1 MRVFP
6 HDKWGILRVPLAFS
20 SVWIHEHRKLLD
32 AMANVGKPTS
42 ERQQTMLKKI
52 IVVVIVLLAIAAASA
67 TLATAQGN
75 QPPGPTYIGS
85 DKCAACHPAI
95 YESWSASLHT
105 KMILDPA
112 KDSKAILAAF
122 DKLSSVITDTKLL
135 YKKTEVVLTLG
146 WRYRQ
151 RYILA
156 DPKTGRL
163 VMGAGQWN
171 IPGQGPAASDAAWQ
185 PAAAGED
192 WLKECAGCHTTGFNL
207 EKANKFTAANY
218 KTGKGLPFVELG
230 IGCEAC
236 HGPGSEHAVPGKS
249 TQDNIPVNKSKA
261 LDAQICGQCHTRGA
275 SKDDKGETH
284 QYPLGYTPGG
294 DLSKANWT
302 PVQPTGQDTD
312 PNWWVDGHAKT
323 HRQQYLEW
331 QPSKHAAALDT
342 LKKQG
347 GQDSCVVCHSA
358 DAFLA
363 SQDKAAQPV
372 KLADAKF
379 SITCQTCHDPHK
391 TSTQMFNELLRNESY
406 KECTACHNGTSGGAH
421 PIKAGDAVH
430 EPMQEMYEGKGAVGV
445 EGKAS
450 PHFTAKD
457 GQAICVSCH
466 MPGTAKSADTIA
478 TSNRDIATHDWKIV
492 MPGKAEKGEP
502 SACSACHLNDKANAP
517 QFSADA
523 LQTVIDSRQK
533 EMINELAALDAR
545 LKALSE
551 KNTTWIDAK
560 TQAPADTA
568 PDSFKAAFTNIS
580 FVKADGSKGFHNYSY
595 AKAILAKADSDLK
608 TLDQPT
614 ATPTS
619 VPPTPEPPT
628 PTPEPLPT
636 VAPTAAPAPQAAPGT
651 NWLVWLGLAA
661 IVIVVLVLVATRK
674 PKAS

>member
-1 MRVFP
+1 MGYTTRRRT
-6 HDKWGILRVPLAFS
+6 WATLTQR
-20 SVWIHEHRKLLD
+20 R
-32 AMANVGKPTS
+32 
-42 ERQQTMLKKI
+42 QTMLKKSCAI
-52 IVVVIVLLAIAAASA
+52 VIVLLAFTAVGITVAQ
-67 TLATAQGN
+67 AQGT
-75 QPPGPTYIGS
+75 QPPGPTYVGS
-85 DKCAACHPAI
+85 DKCATCHPAI
-95 YESWSASLHT
+95 HESWLATLHT

-112 KDSKAILAAF
+112 QDPKAILA
-122 DKLSSVITDTKLL
+122 DLNTLSSVITDTKLL
-135 YKKTEVVLTLG
+135 YKKTDVVLTIG

-151 RYILA
+151 RYILT

-171 IPGQGPAASDAAWQ
+171 IPGQGSTASDATWQ

-207 EKANKFTAANY
+207 EKATKFTAANY

-236 HGPGSEHAVPGKS
+236 HGPGSEHVVPGKS
-249 TQDNIPVNKSKA
+249 TKDNIPVNKSKA

-275 SKDDKGETH
+275 SKDDKGATH
-284 QYPLGYTPGG
+284 QYPLGYAPGG
-294 DLSKANWT
+294 DLRKANWT
-302 PVQPTGQDTD
+302 PVQPTGQDTE

-323 HRQQYLEW
+323 DRQQYLEW

-406 KECTACHNGTSGGAH
+406 KECTACHNETSGGAR
-421 PIKAGDAVH
+421 PIKAGDLVH

-450 PHFTAKD
+450 PHFTANG

-478 TSNRDIATHDWKIV
+478 TGNRDIATHDWKIV

-502 SACSACHLNDKANAP
+502 SACSACHINDKASAP
-517 QFSADA
+517 QSSADA

-533 EMINELAALDAR
+533 ETINELAALDAR

-551 KNTTWIDAK
+551 KHTTWMDAK

-568 PDSFKAAFTNIS
+568 PESFKAAFTNIS
-580 FVKADGSKGFHNYSY
+580 FVKADGSKGFHNYPY
-595 AKAILAKADSDLK
+595 AQAILAKADSDLK

-619 VPPTPEPPT
+619 IPPTPEPPTLT

-636 VAPTAAPAPQAAPGT
+636 AAPTAAPASQAAPGA
-651 NWLVWLGLAA
+651 NWFVWLGLAT
-661 IVIVVLVLVATRK
+661 IVIIVLVVVASRK

>member
-1 MRVFP
+1 
-6 HDKWGILRVPLAFS
+6 
-20 SVWIHEHRKLLD
+20 
-32 AMANVGKPTS
+32 
-42 ERQQTMLKKI
+42 MLKKNFVAVI
-52 IVVVIVLLAIAAASA
+52 TLLAFVVVGVTVAQ
-67 TLATAQGN
+67 AQGT
-75 QPPGPTYIGS
+75 QPPGPTYVGS
-85 DKCAACHPAI
+85 DKCAACHSAI
-95 YESWSASLHT
+95 YESWSATLHT

-112 KDSKAILAAF
+112 KDSKAILADF
-122 DKLSSVITDTKLL
+122 DKMSPNVISDTKLL
-135 YKKTEVVLTLG
+135 YKKTDVILTVG

-171 IPGQGPAASDAAWQ
+171 IAGQGPTASDAAWQ
-185 PAAAGED
+185 HAAAGDD

-207 EKANKFTAANY
+207 EKANKFTTANY
-218 KTGKGLPFVELG
+218 KAGKGMPFVELG

-236 HGPGSEHAVPGKS
+236 HGPGSEHVVPGKS
-249 TQDNIPVNKSKA
+249 TKDNIPVNKSEA
-261 LDAQICGQCHTRGA
+261 LDAQLCGQCHTRGI
-275 SKDDKGETH
+275 SMDDQSETH

-294 DLSKANWT
+294 DLREANWT
-302 PVQPTGQDTD
+302 PAQPTGQDMD
-312 PNWWVDGHAKT
+312 SNWWVDGHAKT
-323 HRQQYLEW
+323 DRQQYLEW
-331 QPSKHAAALDT
+331 QPSGHAAALDT

-363 SQDKAAQPV
+363 SQDKFAQPI

-379 SITCQTCHDPHK
+379 SITCQTCHDPHNA
-391 TSTQMFNELLRNESY
+391 STQASDGLLRDESY
-406 KECTACHNGTSGGAH
+406 QECTACHNVTSGGAR
-421 PIKAGDAVH
+421 PIKPGDVVH

-445 EGKAS
+445 EDIAS
-450 PHFTAKD
+450 PHFMAKG
-457 GQAICVSCH
+457 GQPICVSCH
-466 MPGTAKSADTIA
+466 MPSTAQSADMIA
-478 TSNRDIATHDWKIV
+478 TGNRDIATHDWKIV

-502 SACSACHLNDKANAP
+502 SACSSCHINDKSNAP

-523 LQTVIDSRQK
+523 LQTVIDTRQK
-533 EMINELAALDAR
+533 ETLSELAALDAR

-551 KNTTWIDAK
+551 KNAAWIDAK
-560 TQAPADTA
+560 TQAPTDAA

-580 FVKADGSKGFHNYSY
+580 FVQADGSKGLHNYPY

-619 VPPTPEPPT
+619 IPPTPEPPT
-628 PTPEPLPT
+628 PVPTPTPLPT
-636 VAPTAAPAPQAAPGT
+636 VAPTVTLAPQAASGT
-651 NWLVWLGLAA
+651 NWFVWLGLAT
-661 IVIVVLVLVATRK
+661 IVIVVLVAVAARR